1 MSSPQ
6 LENGYTPI
14 ANELLEALFQSELS
28 RCEYQIVLAI
38 IRKTYGYHKKEA
50 SIGNSQLALMTGIDR
65 CNVGR
70 TIRTLTD
77 RHILIRGTDT
87 KKHTIGINKYYKEWL
102 LPIKAGKIK
111 KPAKNN
117 EVMGDLNTEVIT
129 AEKCHISPV
138 IEVTHDLDL
147 VANGLNSEQIISK
160 IEVIDDL
167 KDEVKNLH
175 FSPIIEVMGDTHKI
189 KYKESEINT
198 LLPLLDSTAEVME
211 SESPC
216 GGGNFSY
223 CMAEEKLTKVTTSL
237 IFPYALG
244 REEREAAKVV
254 LQNCKD
260 DAQAILDVLAAA
272 MVAGKIQTSPL
283 ALLGGLVRR
292 YGAGSFDP
300 TPGLRVKLQRDK
312 MTVKPP
318 PVRSAKPPDK
328 ARTMQH
334 LAAFLSAT
342 NLRNSNREL

>member
-38 IRKTYGYHKKEA
+38 IRKTYGYHKKMAEL
-50 SIGNSQLALMTGIDR
+50 SNSQLALMTGIDR
-65 CNVGR
+65 RNVGR
-70 TIRTLTD
+70 TIRALSEKN
-77 RHILIRGTDT
+77 ILLRGTNT
-87 KKHTIGINKYYKEWL
+87 NTHTIGLNKQYKEWFLPKMPVQLASRSIKSDVMADVNKTESDVSHDVEL
-102 LPIKAGKIK
+102 LEHDY
-111 KPAKNN
+111 KN
-117 EVMGDLNTEVIT
+117 VPDLLQTD
-129 AEKCHISPV
+129 
-138 IEVTHDLDL
+138 VTTDALTD
-147 VANGLNSEQIISK
+147 
-160 IEVIDDL
+160 
-167 KDEVKNLH
+167 VKNVH
-175 FSPIIEVMGDTHKI
+175 FAVKTDVMGDTHKI

-223 CMAEEKLTKVTTSL
+223 CVAEEKPTKVTTSL

-312 MTVKPP
+312 MTVKPQ
-318 PVRSAKPPDK
+318 PVRSGKPPDK
-328 ARTMQH
+328 TRNLKH

>member
-14 ANELLEALFQSELS
+14 ANELLEALFKSELS

-38 IRKTYGYHKKEA
+38 IRKTYGYHKKMAEL
-50 SIGNSQLALMTGIDR
+50 SNSQLALMTGIDR
-65 CNVGR
+65 RNVGR
-70 TIRTLTD
+70 TIRALSEKN
-77 RHILIRGTDT
+77 ILLRGTNT
-87 KKHTIGINKYYKEWL
+87 NTHTIGLNKQYKEWFLPKMPVQLASRSIKSDVMADVNKTESDVSHDVEL
-102 LPIKAGKIK
+102 LEHDY
-111 KPAKNN
+111 KN
-117 EVMGDLNTEVIT
+117 VPDLLQTD
-129 AEKCHISPV
+129 
-138 IEVTHDLDL
+138 VTTDALTD
-147 VANGLNSEQIISK
+147 
-160 IEVIDDL
+160 
-167 KDEVKNLH
+167 VKNVH
-175 FSPIIEVMGDTHKI
+175 FAVKTDVMGDTHKI

-198 LLPLLDSTAEVME
+198 LPPLINSTAEVME

-216 GGGNFSY
+216 GGGNFGY
-223 CMAEEKLTKVTTSL
+223 CVAEEKPTKVTTSL

-244 REEREAAKVV
+244 KEEREAAKVV

-312 MTVKPP
+312 MTVKPEL
-318 PVRSAKPPDK
+318 VRSGKPPDK
-328 ARTMQH
+328 TRNLKH

>member
-38 IRKTYGYHKKEA
+38 IRKTYGYHKKMAEL
-50 SIGNSQLALMTGIDR
+50 SNSQLALMTGIDR
-65 CNVGR
+65 RNVGR
-70 TIRTLTD
+70 TIRALSEKN
-77 RHILIRGTDT
+77 ILLRGTDT
-87 KKHTIGINKYYKEWL
+87 NTHTIGLNKQYKEWFL
-102 LPIKAGKIK
+102 PKLPVQLASRPIKTDVNITESDVMDDVELLADDY
-111 KPAKNN
+111 KNIP
-117 EVMGDLNTEVIT
+117 DFLQTD
-129 AEKCHISPV
+129 
-138 IEVTHDLDL
+138 VTTDALTD
-147 VANGLNSEQIISK
+147 
-160 IEVIDDL
+160 
-167 KDEVKNLH
+167 VKNIH
-175 FSPIIEVMGDTHKI
+175 FSVKTDVMGDTHKI

-223 CMAEEKLTKVTTSL
+223 CVAEEKPTKVTTSL

-312 MTVKPP
+312 MTAKPP
-318 PVRSAKPPDK
+318 PARSGKPPDK

>member
-1 MSSPQ
+1 
-6 LENGYTPI
+6 
-14 ANELLEALFQSELS
+14 
-28 RCEYQIVLAI
+28 
-38 IRKTYGYHKKEA
+38 
-50 SIGNSQLALMTGIDR
+50 
-65 CNVGR
+65 
-70 TIRTLTD
+70 
-77 RHILIRGTDT
+77 
-87 KKHTIGINKYYKEWL
+87 
-102 LPIKAGKIK
+102 
-111 KPAKNN
+111 
-117 EVMGDLNTEVIT
+117 
-129 AEKCHISPV
+129 
-138 IEVTHDLDL
+138 
-147 VANGLNSEQIISK
+147 
-160 IEVIDDL
+160 
-167 KDEVKNLH
+167 
-175 FSPIIEVMGDTHKI
+175 
-189 KYKESEINT
+189 
-198 LLPLLDSTAEVME
+198 ME

-223 CMAEEKLTKVTTSL
+223 CVAEEKPTKVTTSL

-312 MTVKPP
+312 MTAKPP
-318 PVRSAKPPDK
+318 PARSGKPPDK

>member
-65 CNVGR
+65 RNVGR
-70 TIRTLTD
+70 TIRALSEKN
-77 RHILIRGTDT
+77 ILLRGTDT
-87 KKHTIGINKYYKEWL
+87 NTHTIGLNKQYKEWFL
-102 LPIKAGKIK
+102 PKLPVQLASRPIKTDVMDDVNITESDVIHDVELLADDY
-111 KPAKNN
+111 KNIP
-117 EVMGDLNTEVIT
+117 DFLQTD
-129 AEKCHISPV
+129 
-138 IEVTHDLDL
+138 VTTDALTD
-147 VANGLNSEQIISK
+147 
-160 IEVIDDL
+160 
-167 KDEVKNLH
+167 VKNIH
-175 FSPIIEVMGDTHKI
+175 FSVKTDVMGDTHKI

-223 CMAEEKLTKVTTSL
+223 CVAEEKPTKVTTSL

-244 REEREAAKVV
+244 REEREAARVV

-292 YGAGSFDP
+292 YSAGSFDP

-312 MTVKPP
+312 MTAKPP
-318 PVRSAKPPDK
+318 PVRSGKPPDK

>member
-38 IRKTYGYHKKEA
+38 IRKTYGYHKKMAEL
-50 SIGNSQLALMTGIDR
+50 SNSQLALMTGIDR
-65 CNVGR
+65 RNVGR
-70 TIRTLTD
+70 TIRALSEKN
-77 RHILIRGTDT
+77 ILLRGTDT
-87 KKHTIGINKYYKEWL
+87 NTHTIGLNKQYKEWFL
-102 LPIKAGKIK
+102 PKLPVQLASRPIKTDVMDDVELLADDY
-111 KPAKNN
+111 KN
-117 EVMGDLNTEVIT
+117 VPDFLQTD
-129 AEKCHISPV
+129 
-138 IEVTHDLDL
+138 VTTDALTD
-147 VANGLNSEQIISK
+147 
-160 IEVIDDL
+160 
-167 KDEVKNLH
+167 VKNIH
-175 FSPIIEVMGDTHKI
+175 FSVKTDVMGDTHKI

-223 CMAEEKLTKVTTSL
+223 CVAEEKPTKVTTSL

-292 YGAGSFDP
+292 YSAGSFDP

-312 MTVKPP
+312 MTAKPP
-318 PVRSAKPPDK
+318 SVRSGKPPDK

>member
-38 IRKTYGYHKKEA
+38 IRKTYGYHKKMAEL
-50 SIGNSQLALMTGIDR
+50 SNSQLALMTGIDR
-65 CNVGR
+65 RNVGR
-70 TIRTLTD
+70 TIRALSEKN
-77 RHILIRGTDT
+77 ILLRGTDT
-87 KKHTIGINKYYKEWL
+87 NTHTIGLNKQYKEWFL
-102 LPIKAGKIK
+102 PKLPVQLASRPIKTDVMDDVNKTESDIIHDVELLADDY
-111 KPAKNN
+111 KN
-117 EVMGDLNTEVIT
+117 VPDFLQTD
-129 AEKCHISPV
+129 
-138 IEVTHDLDL
+138 VTTDALTD
-147 VANGLNSEQIISK
+147 
-160 IEVIDDL
+160 
-167 KDEVKNLH
+167 
-175 FSPIIEVMGDTHKI
+175 VMGDTHKI

-211 SESPC
+211 SELPC

-223 CMAEEKLTKVTTSL
+223 CVAEEKPTKVTTSL

-292 YGAGSFDP
+292 YSAGSFDP

-312 MTVKPP
+312 MTAKPP
-318 PVRSAKPPDK
+318 PVRSGKPPDK

>member
-38 IRKTYGYHKKEA
+38 IRKTYGYHKKMAEL
-50 SIGNSQLALMTGIDR
+50 SNSQLALMTGIDR
-65 CNVGR
+65 RNVGR
-70 TIRTLTD
+70 TIRALSEKN
-77 RHILIRGTDT
+77 ILLRGTDT
-87 KKHTIGINKYYKEWL
+87 NTHTIGLNKQYKEWFL
-102 LPIKAGKIK
+102 PKLPVQLASRPIKTDVMDDVNKTESDVNHDVELLADDY
-111 KPAKNN
+111 KN
-117 EVMGDLNTEVIT
+117 VPDFLQTD
-129 AEKCHISPV
+129 
-138 IEVTHDLDL
+138 VTTDALTD
-147 VANGLNSEQIISK
+147 
-160 IEVIDDL
+160 
-167 KDEVKNLH
+167 VKNIH
-175 FSPIIEVMGDTHKI
+175 FSVKTDVMGDTHKI

-223 CMAEEKLTKVTTSL
+223 CVAEEKPTKVTTSL

-312 MTVKPP
+312 MTAKPP
-318 PVRSAKPPDK
+318 PVRSGKPPDK

>member
-65 CNVGR
+65 RNVGR
-70 TIRTLTD
+70 TIRALSEKN
-77 RHILIRGTDT
+77 ILLRGTDT
-87 KKHTIGINKYYKEWL
+87 NTHTIGLNKQYKEWFL
-102 LPIKAGKIK
+102 PKLPVQLASRPIKTDVMDDVNITESDVIHDVELLADDY
-111 KPAKNN
+111 KNIP
-117 EVMGDLNTEVIT
+117 DFLQTD
-129 AEKCHISPV
+129 
-138 IEVTHDLDL
+138 VTTDALTD
-147 VANGLNSEQIISK
+147 
-160 IEVIDDL
+160 
-167 KDEVKNLH
+167 VKNIH
-175 FSPIIEVMGDTHKI
+175 FSVKTDVMGDTHKI

-223 CMAEEKLTKVTTSL
+223 CVAEEKPTKVTTSL

-244 REEREAAKVV
+244 REERAAAKVV

-292 YGAGSFDP
+292 YSAGSFDP

-312 MTVKPP
+312 MTAKPP
-318 PVRSAKPPDK
+318 PVRSGKPPDK

>member
-38 IRKTYGYHKKEA
+38 IRKTYGYHKKMAEL
-50 SIGNSQLALMTGIDR
+50 SNSQLALMTGIDR
-65 CNVGR
+65 RNVGR
-70 TIRTLTD
+70 TIRALSEKN
-77 RHILIRGTDT
+77 ILLRGTDT
-87 KKHTIGINKYYKEWL
+87 NTHTIGLNKQYKEWFLPKMPVQLASRSIKSDVMADVNKTESDVSYDVEL
-102 LPIKAGKIK
+102 LEHDY
-111 KPAKNN
+111 KN
-117 EVMGDLNTEVIT
+117 VPDLLQTD
-129 AEKCHISPV
+129 
-138 IEVTHDLDL
+138 VTTDALTD
-147 VANGLNSEQIISK
+147 
-160 IEVIDDL
+160 
-167 KDEVKNLH
+167 VKNVH
-175 FSPIIEVMGDTHKI
+175 FAVKTDVMGDTHKI

-198 LLPLLDSTAEVME
+198 LPPLINSTAEVME

-216 GGGNFSY
+216 GGGNFGY
-223 CMAEEKLTKVTTSL
+223 CVAEEKPTKVTTSL

-244 REEREAAKVV
+244 KEEREAAKVV

-312 MTVKPP
+312 MTVKPQ
-318 PVRSAKPPDK
+318 PVRSGKPPDK
-328 ARTMQH
+328 TRNLQH

>member
-38 IRKTYGYHKKEA
+38 IRKTYGYHKKMAEL
-50 SIGNSQLALMTGIDR
+50 SNSQLALMTGIDR
-65 CNVGR
+65 RNVGR
-70 TIRTLTD
+70 TIRALSEKN
-77 RHILIRGTDT
+77 ILLRGTDT
-87 KKHTIGINKYYKEWL
+87 NTHTIGLNKQYKEWFL
-102 LPIKAGKIK
+102 PKLPVQLASRPIKTD
-111 KPAKNN
+111 
-117 EVMGDLNTEVIT
+117 VMGDVNITESDVIHDVELLADDYKNVPDFLQT
-129 AEKCHISPV
+129 D
-138 IEVTHDLDL
+138 VTTDALTD
-147 VANGLNSEQIISK
+147 
-160 IEVIDDL
+160 
-167 KDEVKNLH
+167 VKNIH
-175 FSPIIEVMGDTHKI
+175 FSVKTDVMGDTHKI

-223 CMAEEKLTKVTTSL
+223 CVAEEKPTKVTTSL

-260 DAQAILDVLAAA
+260 DAQTILDVLAAA

-312 MTVKPP
+312 MTAKPP
-318 PVRSAKPPDK
+318 PARSGKPPDK

>member
-65 CNVGR
+65 RNVGR
-70 TIRTLTD
+70 TIRALSEKN
-77 RHILIRGTDT
+77 ILLRGTDT
-87 KKHTIGINKYYKEWL
+87 NTHTIGLNKQYKEWFL
-102 LPIKAGKIK
+102 PKLPVQLASRPIKTDVMDDVNITESDVIHDVELLADDY
-111 KPAKNN
+111 KNIP
-117 EVMGDLNTEVIT
+117 DFLQTD
-129 AEKCHISPV
+129 
-138 IEVTHDLDL
+138 VTTDALTD
-147 VANGLNSEQIISK
+147 
-160 IEVIDDL
+160 
-167 KDEVKNLH
+167 VKNIH
-175 FSPIIEVMGDTHKI
+175 FSVKTDVMGDTHKI

-223 CMAEEKLTKVTTSL
+223 CVAEEKPTKVTTSL

-244 REEREAAKVV
+244 REEREVARVV

-292 YGAGSFDP
+292 YSAGSFDP

-312 MTVKPP
+312 MTAKPP
-318 PVRSAKPPDK
+318 PVRSGKPPDK

>member
-38 IRKTYGYHKKEA
+38 IRKTYGYHKKMAEL
-50 SIGNSQLALMTGIDR
+50 SNSQLALMTGIDR
-65 CNVGR
+65 RNVGR
-70 TIRTLTD
+70 TIRALSEKN
-77 RHILIRGTDT
+77 ILLRGTDT
-87 KKHTIGINKYYKEWL
+87 NTHTIGLNKQYKEWFL
-102 LPIKAGKIK
+102 PKLPVQLASRPIKTD
-111 KPAKNN
+111 
-117 EVMGDLNTEVIT
+117 VMGDVNKTESDVNHDVELLADDYKNVPDFLQT
-129 AEKCHISPV
+129 D
-138 IEVTHDLDL
+138 VTTDALTD
-147 VANGLNSEQIISK
+147 
-160 IEVIDDL
+160 
-167 KDEVKNLH
+167 VKNIH
-175 FSPIIEVMGDTHKI
+175 FSVKTDVMGDTHKI

-223 CMAEEKLTKVTTSL
+223 CVAEEKPTKVTTSL

-312 MTVKPP
+312 MTAKPP
-318 PVRSAKPPDK
+318 PVRSGKPPDK

>member
-38 IRKTYGYHKKEA
+38 IRKTYGYHKKMAEL
-50 SIGNSQLALMTGIDR
+50 SNSQLALMTGIDR
-65 CNVGR
+65 RNVGR
-70 TIRTLTD
+70 TIRALSEKN
-77 RHILIRGTDT
+77 ILLRGTDT
-87 KKHTIGINKYYKEWL
+87 NTHTIGLNKQYKEWFL
-102 LPIKAGKIK
+102 PKLPVQLASRPIKTDVMDDVNKTESDIIHDVELLADDY
-111 KPAKNN
+111 KN
-117 EVMGDLNTEVIT
+117 VPDFLQTD
-129 AEKCHISPV
+129 
-138 IEVTHDLDL
+138 VTTDALTD
-147 VANGLNSEQIISK
+147 
-160 IEVIDDL
+160 
-167 KDEVKNLH
+167 VKNIH
-175 FSPIIEVMGDTHKI
+175 FSVKTDVMGDTHKI

-223 CMAEEKLTKVTTSL
+223 CMTEEKPTKVTTSL

-292 YGAGSFDP
+292 YSAGSFDP

-312 MTVKPP
+312 MTAKPP
-318 PVRSAKPPDK
+318 PVRSGKPPDK

>member
-38 IRKTYGYHKKEA
+38 IRKTYGYHKKMAEL
-50 SIGNSQLALMTGIDR
+50 SNSQLALMTGIDR
-65 CNVGR
+65 RNVGR
-70 TIRTLTD
+70 TIRALSEKN
-77 RHILIRGTDT
+77 ILLRGTDT
-87 KKHTIGINKYYKEWL
+87 NTHTIGLNKQYKEWFL
-102 LPIKAGKIK
+102 PKLPVQLASRPIKTDVMDDVNKTESDVNHDVELLADDY
-111 KPAKNN
+111 KN
-117 EVMGDLNTEVIT
+117 VPDFLQTD
-129 AEKCHISPV
+129 
-138 IEVTHDLDL
+138 VTTDALTD
-147 VANGLNSEQIISK
+147 
-160 IEVIDDL
+160 
-167 KDEVKNLH
+167 VKNIH
-175 FSPIIEVMGDTHKI
+175 FSVKTDVMGDTHKI

-198 LLPLLDSTAEVME
+198 PLPLLDSTAEVME

-223 CMAEEKLTKVTTSL
+223 CVAEKKPTKVTTSL

-260 DAQAILDVLAAA
+260 DAQAILDVLAVA
-272 MVAGKIQTSPL
+272 MLAGKIQTSPL

-312 MTVKPP
+312 MTAKPP
-318 PVRSAKPPDK
+318 PVRSGKPLDK

>member
-38 IRKTYGYHKKEA
+38 IRKTYGYHKKMAEL
-50 SIGNSQLALMTGIDR
+50 SNSQLALMTGIDR
-65 CNVGR
+65 RNVGR
-70 TIRTLTD
+70 TIRALSEKN
-77 RHILIRGTDT
+77 ILLRGTDT
-87 KKHTIGINKYYKEWL
+87 NTHTIGLNKQYKEWFL
-102 LPIKAGKIK
+102 PKLPVQLASRPIKTDVMDDVNKTESDVNHDVELLADDY
-111 KPAKNN
+111 KNIP
-117 EVMGDLNTEVIT
+117 DFLQTD
-129 AEKCHISPV
+129 
-138 IEVTHDLDL
+138 VTTDALTD
-147 VANGLNSEQIISK
+147 
-160 IEVIDDL
+160 
-167 KDEVKNLH
+167 VKNIH
-175 FSPIIEVMGDTHKI
+175 FSVKTDVMGDTHKI

-216 GGGNFSY
+216 SGGNFSY
-223 CMAEEKLTKVTTSL
+223 CVAEEKPTKVTTSL

-312 MTVKPP
+312 MTAKPP
-318 PVRSAKPPDK
+318 PVRSGKPPDK

>member
-65 CNVGR
+65 RNVGR
-70 TIRTLTD
+70 TIRALSEKN
-77 RHILIRGTDT
+77 ILLRGTDT
-87 KKHTIGINKYYKEWL
+87 NTHTIGLNKQYKEWFL
-102 LPIKAGKIK
+102 PKLPVQLASRPIKTDVMDDVNITESDVIHDVELLADDY
-111 KPAKNN
+111 KNIP
-117 EVMGDLNTEVIT
+117 DFLQTD
-129 AEKCHISPV
+129 
-138 IEVTHDLDL
+138 VTTDALTD
-147 VANGLNSEQIISK
+147 
-160 IEVIDDL
+160 
-167 KDEVKNLH
+167 VKNVH
-175 FSPIIEVMGDTHKI
+175 FSVKTDVMGDTHKI

-223 CMAEEKLTKVTTSL
+223 CVAEEKPTKVTTSL

-244 REEREAAKVV
+244 KEEREAAKVV
-254 LQNCKD
+254 LQSCKD

-292 YGAGSFDP
+292 YSAGSFDP

-312 MTVKPP
+312 MTAKPP
-318 PVRSAKPPDK
+318 PVRSGKPPDK

>member
-38 IRKTYGYHKKEA
+38 IRKTYGYHKKMAEL
-50 SIGNSQLALMTGIDR
+50 SNSQLALMTGIDR
-65 CNVGR
+65 RNVGR
-70 TIRTLTD
+70 TIRALSEKN
-77 RHILIRGTDT
+77 ILLRGTDT
-87 KKHTIGINKYYKEWL
+87 NTHTIGHNKQKKEWFL
-102 LPIKAGKIK
+102 PKLPVQLASRPIKTDVMDDVNKTESDIIHDVELLADDY
-111 KPAKNN
+111 KN
-117 EVMGDLNTEVIT
+117 VPDFLQTD
-129 AEKCHISPV
+129 
-138 IEVTHDLDL
+138 VTTDALTD
-147 VANGLNSEQIISK
+147 
-160 IEVIDDL
+160 
-167 KDEVKNLH
+167 VKNIH
-175 FSPIIEVMGDTHKI
+175 FSVKTDVMGDTHKI

-211 SESPC
+211 SELPC

-223 CMAEEKLTKVTTSL
+223 CVAEEKPTKVTTSL

-292 YGAGSFDP
+292 YSAGSFDP

-312 MTVKPP
+312 MTAKPP
-318 PVRSAKPPDK
+318 PVRSGKPPDK

>member
-38 IRKTYGYHKKEA
+38 IRKTYGYHKKMAEL
-50 SIGNSQLALMTGIDR
+50 SNSQLALMTGIDR
-65 CNVGR
+65 RNVGR
-70 TIRTLTD
+70 TIRALSEKN
-77 RHILIRGTDT
+77 ILLRGTDT
-87 KKHTIGINKYYKEWL
+87 NTHTIGLNKQYKEWFLPKLPVQLASRSIKTDVMDDVNKTESDVNHDVEL
-102 LPIKAGKIK
+102 LADDY
-111 KPAKNN
+111 KNIP
-117 EVMGDLNTEVIT
+117 DFLQTD
-129 AEKCHISPV
+129 
-138 IEVTHDLDL
+138 VTTDALTD
-147 VANGLNSEQIISK
+147 
-160 IEVIDDL
+160 
-167 KDEVKNLH
+167 VKNIH
-175 FSPIIEVMGDTHKI
+175 FSVKTDVMGDTHKI

-211 SESPC
+211 SELPC

-223 CMAEEKLTKVTTSL
+223 CVTEEKPTKVTTSL

-292 YGAGSFDP
+292 YSAGSFDP

-312 MTVKPP
+312 MTAKPP
-318 PVRSAKPPDK
+318 PARSGKPPDK

>member
-65 CNVGR
+65 RNVGR
-70 TIRTLTD
+70 TIRALSEKN
-77 RHILIRGTDT
+77 ILLRGTDT
-87 KKHTIGINKYYKEWL
+87 NTHTIGLNKQYKEWFL
-102 LPIKAGKIK
+102 PKLPVQLASRPIKTDVMDDVNITESDVIHDVELLADDY
-111 KPAKNN
+111 KNIP
-117 EVMGDLNTEVIT
+117 DFLQTD
-129 AEKCHISPV
+129 
-138 IEVTHDLDL
+138 VTTDALTD
-147 VANGLNSEQIISK
+147 
-160 IEVIDDL
+160 
-167 KDEVKNLH
+167 VKNIH
-175 FSPIIEVMGDTHKI
+175 FSVKTDVMGDTHKI

-223 CMAEEKLTKVTTSL
+223 CVAEEKPTKVTTSL

-244 REEREAAKVV
+244 KEEREAAKVV
-254 LQNCKD
+254 LQSCKD

-292 YGAGSFDP
+292 YSAGSFDP

-312 MTVKPP
+312 MTAKPP
-318 PVRSAKPPDK
+318 PVRSGKPPDK

>member
-1 MSSPQ
+1 
-6 LENGYTPI
+6 
-14 ANELLEALFQSELS
+14 
-28 RCEYQIVLAI
+28 VLAI
-38 IRKTYGYHKKEA
+38 IRKTYGYHKKMAEL
-50 SIGNSQLALMTGIDR
+50 SNSQLALMTGIDR
-65 CNVGR
+65 RNVGR
-70 TIRTLTD
+70 TIRALSEKN
-77 RHILIRGTDT
+77 ILLRGTDT
-87 KKHTIGINKYYKEWL
+87 NTHTIGLNKQYKEWFL
-102 LPIKAGKIK
+102 PKLPVQLASRPIKTDVMDDVNKTESDVIHDVELLADDY
-111 KPAKNN
+111 KN
-117 EVMGDLNTEVIT
+117 VPDFLQTD
-129 AEKCHISPV
+129 
-138 IEVTHDLDL
+138 VTTDALTD
-147 VANGLNSEQIISK
+147 
-160 IEVIDDL
+160 
-167 KDEVKNLH
+167 VKNIH
-175 FSPIIEVMGDTHKI
+175 FSVKTDVMGDTHKI

-223 CMAEEKLTKVTTSL
+223 CVAEKKPTKVTTSL

-312 MTVKPP
+312 MTAKPP
-318 PVRSAKPPDK
+318 PARSGKPPDK

>member
-38 IRKTYGYHKKEA
+38 IRKTYGYHKKMAEL
-50 SIGNSQLALMTGIDR
+50 SNSQLALMTGIDR
-65 CNVGR
+65 RNVGR
-70 TIRTLTD
+70 TIRALSEKN
-77 RHILIRGTDT
+77 ILLRGTDT
-87 KKHTIGINKYYKEWL
+87 NTHTIGLNKQYKEWFL
-102 LPIKAGKIK
+102 PKLPVQLASRPIKTD
-111 KPAKNN
+111 
-117 EVMGDLNTEVIT
+117 VMGDVNITESDVIHDVELLADDYKNIPDFLQT
-129 AEKCHISPV
+129 D
-138 IEVTHDLDL
+138 VTTDALTD
-147 VANGLNSEQIISK
+147 
-160 IEVIDDL
+160 
-167 KDEVKNLH
+167 VKNIH
-175 FSPIIEVMGDTHKI
+175 FSVKTDVMGDTHKI

-223 CMAEEKLTKVTTSL
+223 CVAEEKPTKVTTSL

-292 YGAGSFDP
+292 YSAGSFDP

-312 MTVKPP
+312 MTAKPP
-318 PVRSAKPPDK
+318 PVRSGKPPDK

>member
-38 IRKTYGYHKKEA
+38 IRKTYGYHKKMAEL
-50 SIGNSQLALMTGIDR
+50 SNSQLALMTGIDR
-65 CNVGR
+65 RNVGR
-70 TIRTLTD
+70 TIRALSD
-77 RHILIRGTDT
+77 KNILLRGTDT
-87 KKHTIGINKYYKEWL
+87 NTHTIGLNKQYKEWFL
-102 LPIKAGKIK
+102 PKLPVQLASRPIKTDVMDDVNKTESDVIHDVELLADDY
-111 KPAKNN
+111 KN
-117 EVMGDLNTEVIT
+117 VPDFLQTD
-129 AEKCHISPV
+129 
-138 IEVTHDLDL
+138 VTTDALTD
-147 VANGLNSEQIISK
+147 
-160 IEVIDDL
+160 
-167 KDEVKNLH
+167 VKNIH
-175 FSPIIEVMGDTHKI
+175 FSVKTDVMGDTHKI

-223 CMAEEKLTKVTTSL
+223 CVAEEKPTKVTTSL

-260 DAQAILDVLAAA
+260 DAQAILDVLAAV

-312 MTVKPP
+312 MTVKTPTA
-318 PVRSAKPPDK
+318 RSGKPPDK

>member
-65 CNVGR
+65 RNVGR
-70 TIRTLTD
+70 TIRALSEKN
-77 RHILIRGTDT
+77 ILLRGTDT
-87 KKHTIGINKYYKEWL
+87 NTHTIGLNKQYKEWFL
-102 LPIKAGKIK
+102 PKLPVQLASRPIKTDVMDDVNITESDVIHDVELLADDY
-111 KPAKNN
+111 KNIP
-117 EVMGDLNTEVIT
+117 DFLQTD
-129 AEKCHISPV
+129 
-138 IEVTHDLDL
+138 VTTDALTD
-147 VANGLNSEQIISK
+147 
-160 IEVIDDL
+160 
-167 KDEVKNLH
+167 VKNIH
-175 FSPIIEVMGDTHKI
+175 FSVKTDVMGDTHKI

-223 CMAEEKLTKVTTSL
+223 CVAEEKPTKVTTSL

-244 REEREAAKVV
+244 KEEREAARVV

-292 YGAGSFDP
+292 YSAGSFDP

-312 MTVKPP
+312 MTAKPP
-318 PVRSAKPPDK
+318 PVRSGKPPDK

>member
-1 MSSPQ
+1 
-6 LENGYTPI
+6 
-14 ANELLEALFQSELS
+14 
-28 RCEYQIVLAI
+28 
-38 IRKTYGYHKKEA
+38 
-50 SIGNSQLALMTGIDR
+50 
-65 CNVGR
+65 
-70 TIRTLTD
+70 
-77 RHILIRGTDT
+77 
-87 KKHTIGINKYYKEWL
+87 
-102 LPIKAGKIK
+102 
-111 KPAKNN
+111 
-117 EVMGDLNTEVIT
+117 
-129 AEKCHISPV
+129 
-138 IEVTHDLDL
+138 
-147 VANGLNSEQIISK
+147 
-160 IEVIDDL
+160 
-167 KDEVKNLH
+167 
-175 FSPIIEVMGDTHKI
+175 MGDTHKI

-223 CMAEEKLTKVTTSL
+223 CVAEKKPTKVTTSL

-292 YGAGSFDP
+292 YSAGSFDP

-312 MTVKPP
+312 MTAKPP
-318 PVRSAKPPDK
+318 PVRSGKPPDK

>member
-38 IRKTYGYHKKEA
+38 IRKTYGYHKKMAEL
-50 SIGNSQLALMTGIDR
+50 SNSQLALMTGIDR
-65 CNVGR
+65 RNVGR
-70 TIRTLTD
+70 TIRALSEKN
-77 RHILIRGTDT
+77 ILLRGTDT
-87 KKHTIGINKYYKEWL
+87 NTHSIGLNKQYKEWFL
-102 LPIKAGKIK
+102 PKLPVQLASRPIKTDVMDDVNKTESDVNHDVELLADDY
-111 KPAKNN
+111 KNIP
-117 EVMGDLNTEVIT
+117 DFLQTD
-129 AEKCHISPV
+129 
-138 IEVTHDLDL
+138 VTTDALTD
-147 VANGLNSEQIISK
+147 
-160 IEVIDDL
+160 
-167 KDEVKNLH
+167 VKNIH
-175 FSPIIEVMGDTHKI
+175 FSVKTDVMGDTHKI

-223 CMAEEKLTKVTTSL
+223 CVAEEKPTKVTTSL

-292 YGAGSFDP
+292 YSAGSFDP

-312 MTVKPP
+312 MTAKPP
-318 PVRSAKPPDK
+318 PVRSGKPPDK

>member
-38 IRKTYGYHKKEA
+38 IRKTYGYHKKMAEL
-50 SIGNSQLALMTGIDR
+50 SNSQLALMTGIDR
-65 CNVGR
+65 RNVGR
-70 TIRTLTD
+70 TIRALSEKN
-77 RHILIRGTDT
+77 ILLRGTDT
-87 KKHTIGINKYYKEWL
+87 NTHTIGLNKQYKEWFL
-102 LPIKAGKIK
+102 PKLPVQLASRPIKTDVMDDVNKTESDVNHDVELLADDY
-111 KPAKNN
+111 KN
-117 EVMGDLNTEVIT
+117 VPDFLQTD
-129 AEKCHISPV
+129 
-138 IEVTHDLDL
+138 VTTDALTD
-147 VANGLNSEQIISK
+147 
-160 IEVIDDL
+160 
-167 KDEVKNLH
+167 VKNIH
-175 FSPIIEVMGDTHKI
+175 FSVKTDVMGDTHKI

-223 CMAEEKLTKVTTSL
+223 CVAEKKPTKVTTSL

-312 MTVKPP
+312 MTAKPP
-318 PVRSAKPPDK
+318 PVRSGKPPDK